1 MKKQDTSLV
10 IIAVLMI
17 IAAAFSRVFF
27 YPVNYSPVIAM
38 ALFGGSVIKNKNIA
52 FALPLFAMLLSDI
65 MFEVFNVAQG
75 FWGWGQLVGY
85 GILAIVTLLGFKLR
99 KINVVN
105 VLGFSIA
112 SSIIFYFLSNSS
124 YWLLENR
131 IFHTYTQDAAGYV
144 SCLIAGLPFLEKG
157 LLVDAAFS
165 SIFFAGFVLLE
176 RFAVRRSLAS

>member
-10 IIAVLMI
+10 LIAVLMI
-17 IAAAFSRVFF
+17 IAAALSRVFF

-75 FWGWGQLVGY
+75 FWGWGQVIGY
-85 GILAIVTLLGFKLR
+85 GILAVITILGFKLR

-112 SSIIFYFLSNSS
+112 SSLIFFFLSNSS
-124 YWLLENR
+124 VWL
-131 IFHTYTQDAAGYV
+131 FDATTYSRNAAGYIN
-144 SCLIAGLPFLEKG
+144 CLAAGLPFLEKG
-157 LLVDAAFS
+157 LIVDAAFS
-165 SIFFAGFVLLE
+165 AIFFGGFVLLE
-176 RFAVRRSLAS
+176 RFAFRKAVVA

>member
-1 MKKQDTSLV
+1 MKRQDTSLV

-17 IAAAFSRVFF
+17 VAAALSRVFF

-75 FWGWGQLVGY
+75 FWGWGQILGY
-85 GILAIVTLLGFKLR
+85 GILATITLLGFRLR
-99 KINVVN
+99 RINVLN

-112 SSIIFYFLSNSS
+112 SSIIFYFLSNSG
-124 YWLLENR
+124 YWFLENR
-131 IFHTYTQDAAGYV
+131 IYHTYTQDFAGYINCMV
-144 SCLIAGLPFLEKG
+144 AGLPFLEKG

-165 SIFFAGFVLLE
+165 AIFFGGFVLFE
-176 RFAVRRSLAS
+176 RYAVRKAVIA